1 MHNMLLIAKREYL
14 EQIRGRAFR
23 LTTILL
29 PAVFALIFG
38 IGYISSIGLGSG
50 RHLAVVTNDSALAQ
64 EIQHRLL
71 HEDDEDDKSAGDA
84 AKPPKDTKTRVDIV
98 SPASESQLQSLQHMV
113 QAKELDGY
121 LYVAASPGAE
131 LSATY
136 TSRSSG
142 DFITTGRMRRALNR
156 AFVARGLK
164 GSGMESARADTLVKG
179 VDIDTFQMKKD
190 GQIVKSSAQVSF
202 WKAYVMAILLSMT
215 TMIYGLNVARSIIQ
229 EKTSRIFEVML
240 SIAKP
245 RDLLA
250 GKLIGVGAVG
260 LTQILIW
267 VVSAAVLL
275 SLPIAATLLKG
286 DFEIHFSWTESI
298 LFPVYFVLG
307 YFLFSSLF
315 AGLAATCETEQEL
328 QMYTPLAAAPV
339 WLSFAMIM
347 LIINDSNSFW
357 SVAASLFPPC
367 APIVMFLRMGSE
379 IPPTWQFVVSISLM
393 VLSII
398 AVLWF
403 SAKLYRIGILMYG
416 KRATL
421 PEIFRWIRYS

>member
-1 MHNMLLIAKREYL
+1 MRNIVLVAKREYL
-14 EQIRGRAFR
+14 EQIKGRAFR

-29 PAVFALIFG
+29 PAVFAIVIG
-38 IGYISSIGLGSG
+38 IGYISTIGLGSG
-50 RHLAVVTNDSALAQ
+50 KHLAIASNDVALAN
-64 EIQHRLL
+64 EISNRLL
-71 HEDDEDDKSAGDA
+71 HDKDDSKEPEKANDSKTKVDVVAPVSQPQLDA
-84 AKPPKDTKTRVDIV
+84 LRDQVRKKDIDGV
-98 SPASESQLQSLQHMV
+98 LWV
-113 QAKELDGY
+113 QIN
-121 LYVAASPGAE
+121 PGAAPK
-131 LSATY
+131 ATY

-142 DFITTGRMRRALNR
+142 DFVSTGRLHRAMNHALVSRNLTG
-156 AFVARGLK
+156 A
-164 GSGMESARADTLVKG
+164 GMQQSQADTLVRG

-190 GQIVKSSAQVSF
+190 GRVLPSSAQASF
-202 WKAYVMAILLSMT
+202 WKGYVMAFLLSMT

-240 SIAKP
+240 SIAEP
-245 RDLLA
+245 ADLLA

-267 VVSAAVLL
+267 VVSAGLL
-275 SLPIAATLLKG
+275 AATPFVATLLTG
-286 DFEIHFSWTESI
+286 DFAIQLSWTEGI

-307 YFLFSSLF
+307 YFLFSALF

-339 WLSFAMIM
+339 WLSFAMIL
-347 LIINDSNSFW
+347 LIMNDSNSVW
-357 SVAASLFPPC
+357 SIAASLFPPC

-379 IPPTWQFVVSISLM
+379 IPPTWQFVASISLM
-393 VLSII
+393 IVSII